1 MSDAAGIP
9 AVHGRGGGQWDA
21 TTYDRIADPMTA
33 WGARVVARTEL
44 AGDELVVDAGC
55 GTGRVTE
62 LLLERLGPGGR
73 VVGIDRSPA
82 MVAEAGRRLARF
94 GDRVEPLVADLAEPL
109 PVRGV
114 DVILSTATFH
124 WIHDHDGLFA
134 NLLQALR
141 PGGVLVAQFGGAGNI
156 AAVDRALDELGRG
169 TGPTGPSRTG
179 SAPRGALG
187 AVHFETPAS
196 TGVRLAKAGFADVQA
211 WLEPTP
217 VRFGSR
223 AELETYLRTVI
234 LREVVLEVAEDER
247 PALVAAVAGRLP
259 GGEIDYVR
267 LNVTARHP
275 LVHS

>member
-1 MSDAAGIP
+1 MAD
-9 AVHGRGGGQWDA
+9 WDA

-44 AGDELVVDAGC
+44 SGDELVVDAGC

-73 VVGIDRSPA
+73 VVALDRSPA

-94 GDRVEPLVADLAEPL
+94 GDRVELLVADLAEPL

-134 NLLQALR
+134 NLFQALR
-141 PGGVLVAQFGGAGNI
+141 PGGTLVAQFGGAGNI

-169 TGPTGPSRTG
+169 TGP
-179 SAPRGALG
+179 
-187 AVHFETPAS
+187 VHFETPAS
-196 TGVRLAKAGFADVQA
+196 TGARLAKAGFADIQA

-217 VRFGSR
+217 VRFDSR

-247 PALVAAVAGRLP
+247 PALVAAVADRLP

-267 LNVTARHP
+267 LNVTARRP